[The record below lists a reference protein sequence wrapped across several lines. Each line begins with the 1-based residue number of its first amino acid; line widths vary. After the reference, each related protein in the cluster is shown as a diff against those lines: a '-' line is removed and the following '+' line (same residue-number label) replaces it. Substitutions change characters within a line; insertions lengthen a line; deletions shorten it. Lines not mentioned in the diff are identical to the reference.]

1 MKYNICIPIP
11 IKSND
16 LRGLK
21 IIVDRALL
29 FNPEFIELRFDYI
42 DAFQN
47 ITQDFVESLKNYIKN
62 KSNLILTFRHHSEGG
77 QTKIDEH
84 ERLKILKLLMDSQP
98 KFFDIEMNSDI
109 ETLSNIISLSY
120 MKKVNLIFSYHNF
133 EKTPTYEMAKDII
146 LRFEDRIIK
155 KELNEFDILGKS
167 IYKLIF
173 TAQNFEDNL
182 VALELCKEISKNN
195 KKVISFCMGE
205 LGILSRILNIKL
217 GSFLTY
223 AALEEPT
230 APGQI
235 KINTLQQMYKLLFN
249 D

>member
-11 IKSND
+11 IKSNN
-16 LRGLK
+16 LAEIKVL
-21 IIVDRALL
+21 VDRALH
-29 FNPEFIELRFDYI
+29 FNPKFIELRFDYI
-42 DAFQN
+42 DIFQN
-47 ITQDFVESLKNYIKN
+47 ITKDFVESLKTFIKN
-62 KSNLILTFRHHSEGG
+62 KSSLILTFRHHSEGG
-77 QTKIDEH
+77 QIKIDEH
-84 ERLKILKLLMDSQP
+84 ERLKALKMLMDSQP
-98 KFFDIEMNSDI
+98 DFFDIEMNSAI
-109 ETLSNIISLSY
+109 ETLSNVISLSY

-133 EKTPTYEMAKDII
+133 EKTLTNKMAKEII
-146 LRFEDRIIK
+146 LRFEERIIK
-155 KELNEFDILGKS
+155 NELNEFDILGKC

-235 KINTLQQMYKLLFN
+235 KIDTLQQMYKLLFN

>member
-16 LRGLK
+16 LRRLK

-120 MKKVNLIFSYHNF
+120 MKKINLIFSYHNF

-249 D
+249 E

>member
-1 MKYNICIPIP
+1 
-11 IKSND
+11 
-16 LRGLK
+16 
-21 IIVDRALL
+21 
-29 FNPEFIELRFDYI
+29 
-42 DAFQN
+42 
-47 ITQDFVESLKNYIKN
+47 
-62 KSNLILTFRHHSEGG
+62 
-77 QTKIDEH
+77 
-84 ERLKILKLLMDSQP
+84 
-98 KFFDIEMNSDI
+98 MNSAT

-133 EKTPTYEMAKDII
+133 EKTFTNKIAKEIM
-146 LRFEDRIIK
+146 LRFEERIIK
-155 KELNEFDILGKS
+155 NELNEFDILGKS

-205 LGILSRILNIKL
+205 LGILSRILSVKL

-223 AALEEPT
+223 AALDEPT

-235 KINTLQQMYKLLFN
+235 NIHTLQQLYKLLFS

>member
-11 IKSND
+11 IKSNN
-16 LRGLK
+16 LREIKL
-21 IIVDRALL
+21 IIDRALL

-42 DAFQN
+42 DTFQN
-47 ITQDFVESLKNYIKN
+47 ITQDFVESLKNFIKN

-77 QTKIDEH
+77 RIKIDEY

-98 KFFDIEMNSDI
+98 EFFDIEMNSDI

-133 EKTPTYEMAKDII
+133 EKTPTNEMAKEII
-146 LRFEDRIIK
+146 LRFEERIIK
-155 KELNEFDILGKS
+155 NELNEFDILGKS

-195 KKVISFCMGE
+195 KKAISFCMGE
-205 LGILSRILNIKL
+205 LGILSRLLSVKL

-235 KINTLQQMYKLLFN
+235 KINTFQQMYKLLFS

>member
-11 IKSND
+11 IKSNN
-16 LRGLK
+16 LRDIK
-21 IIVDRALL
+21 VVVDRAIA
-29 FNPEFIELRFDYI
+29 FNPEFLEFRFDFI
-42 DAFQN
+42 DN
-47 ITQDFVESLKNYIKN
+47 IEKITRDFVKGIKNLIKN
-62 KSNLILTFRHHSEGG
+62 KSLVIFTLRHHSEGG
-77 QTKIDEH
+77 HIKIDEH
-84 ERLKILKLLMDSQP
+84 ERLKVLKVLMDSQP
-98 KFFDIEMNSDI
+98 DFFDIEMNSVI

-133 EKTPTYEMAKDII
+133 EKTPTNEMAKEII
-146 LRFEDRIIK
+146 LRFEERIIK
-155 KELNEFDILGKS
+155 NELNEFDILGKI

-205 LGILSRILNIKL
+205 LGILSRILSVKL

-235 KINTLQQMYKLLFN
+235 KIHTLQQMYKLLFS

>member
-1 MKYNICIPIP
+1 MTYNICIPIP

-16 LRGLK
+16 LGEIK
-21 IIVDRALL
+21 VIVDRALL
-29 FNPEFIELRFDYI
+29 FNPRFIEFRFDYI
-42 DAFQN
+42 DTFQN
-47 ITQDFVESLKNYIKN
+47 ITQDFVESLKTYVKN
-62 KSNLILTFRHHSEGG
+62 KSNIILTFRHHSEGG
-77 QTKIDEH
+77 QIKIDEI
-84 ERLKILKLLMDSQP
+84 ERLKILKMLMDSQP
-98 KFFDIEMNSDI
+98 EFFDIEMNSDI

-133 EKTPTYEMAKDII
+133 EKTLTNIMAKGII
-146 LRFEDRIIK
+146 LRFEERIIK
-155 KELNEFDILGKS
+155 NELNEFDILGKS

-182 VALELCKEISKNN
+182 IPLELCKEFSKNN

-235 KINTLQQMYKLLFN
+235 KIDTLQQMYKLLFN

>member
-11 IKSND
+11 IKSNN
-16 LRGLK
+16 LRE
-21 IIVDRALL
+21 IEVVIDRAVA
-29 FNPEFIELRFDYI
+29 FNPEFIEFRFDYI
-42 DAFQN
+42 DTFQN
-47 ITQDFVESLKNYIKN
+47 ITQDFVESLKNFIKN
-62 KSNLILTFRHHSEGG
+62 RSNIILTFRHHSEGG
-77 QTKIDEH
+77 QIKIDEY
-84 ERLKILKLLMDSQP
+84 ERLKILKVLMDIQP
-98 KFFDIEMNSDI
+98 EFFDIEMNSDI

-133 EKTPTYEMAKDII
+133 EKTLTNKMAKEII
-146 LRFEDRIIK
+146 LRFEERIIK
-155 KELNEFDILGKS
+155 NQLNEFDILGKS

-235 KINTLQQMYKLLFN
+235 KIDTLQQMYKLLFN

>member
-1 MKYNICIPIP
+1 MTYNICIPIP
-11 IKSND
+11 IKSNN
-16 LRGLK
+16 LGEIK
-21 IIVDRALL
+21 VVVDRALL
-29 FNPEFIELRFDYI
+29 FNPEFIELRFDFI
-42 DAFQN
+42 DTFQN
-47 ITQDFVESLKNYIKN
+47 ITPDFVESLKNFIKN
-62 KSNLILTFRHHSEGG
+62 KSNIILTFRHHSEGG
-77 QTKIDEH
+77 QIKIDEH
-84 ERLKILKLLMDSQP
+84 ERLKILKVLMDSQP
-98 KFFDIEMNSDI
+98 DFFDIEMNSDI

-133 EKTPTYEMAKDII
+133 EKTLTNIMAKDII
-146 LRFEDRIIK
+146 LRFEERIIK

-173 TAQNFEDNL
+173 TAQNFEDN
-182 VALELCKEISKNN
+182 VIPLELCKEFSKNN
-195 KKVISFCMGE
+195 KKIISFCMGE
-205 LGILSRILNIKL
+205 LGILSRILSVKL

-230 APGQI
+230 ASGQI

>member
-11 IKSND
+11 IKSNN
-16 LRGLK
+16 LRGINLV
-21 IIVDRALL
+21 IDRALE

-42 DAFQN
+42 DTFQN
-47 ITQDFVESLKNYIKN
+47 ITQDFVQSLKNYIKN
-62 KSNLILTFRHHSEGG
+62 KSSLILTFRHHSEGG
-77 QTKIDEH
+77 QTKIDEF
-84 ERLKILKLLMDSQP
+84 ERLKILKILMNSQP
-98 KFFDIEMNSDI
+98 EFFDIEMNSAT
-109 ETLSNIISLSY
+109 ETLSTIISLSF

-133 EKTPTYEMAKDII
+133 EETIPNKIAKEII
-146 LRFEDRIIK
+146 LRFEERIIK
-155 KELNEFDILGKS
+155 NELNEFDILGKS

-205 LGILSRILNIKL
+205 LGILSRILSVKL

-235 KINTLQQMYKLLFN
+235 KINTLQKIYKLLFS

>member
-11 IKSND
+11 IKSNN
-16 LRGLK
+16 LREIK
-21 IIVDRALL
+21 VVVDRAIA
-29 FNPEFIELRFDYI
+29 FNPEFIEFRFDYI
-42 DAFQN
+42 DNIEKINQN
-47 ITQDFVESLKNYIKN
+47 LVEGITNLIKSKSLV
-62 KSNLILTFRHHSEGG
+62 ILTFRHHSEGG
-77 QTKIDEH
+77 QTKIDEY
-84 ERLKILKLLMDSQP
+84 ERLKILKILMDSQP
-98 KFFDIEMNSDI
+98 EFFDIEMNSAI
-109 ETLSNIISLSY
+109 ETLSTIISLSY

-133 EKTPTYEMAKDII
+133 KETIPNKIAKEII
-146 LRFEDRIIK
+146 LRFEERIIK
-155 KELNEFDILGKS
+155 NELNEFDILGKS

-205 LGILSRILNIKL
+205 SGILSRILNVKL

-235 KINTLQQMYKLLFN
+235 KINTLQKIYKLLFN